1 MGHNR
6 AEVRRLSVLAA
17 REAGARA
24 CNPGPVPA
32 RVSLAGARSPAGRLG
47 GLGFAAGRDRAFGAA
62 EGRAPGALRTEPV
75 IVPYVL

>member
-6 AEVRRLSVLAA
+6 AEVRRLSVLAT
-17 REAGARA
+17 REAGARSRKLGRSRA
-24 CNPGPVPA
+24 RIPGPVPVRLPGGSA
-32 RVSLAGARSPAGRLG
+32 VLASQLSEI
-47 GLGFAAGRDRAFGAA
+47 GLFGAA